1 MGKRVLWPKADR
13 GRDVLPRE
21 LAAAG
26 ATVEPLVV
34 YRNVDVLLPPLTEL
48 APCRAG

>member
-1 MGKRVLWPKADR
+1 MLRPHVAGKRVLWPKADR

-26 ATVEPLVV
+26 ATLEPLVV
-34 YRNVDVLLPPLTEL
+34 YRNVDVP
-48 APCRAG
+48 